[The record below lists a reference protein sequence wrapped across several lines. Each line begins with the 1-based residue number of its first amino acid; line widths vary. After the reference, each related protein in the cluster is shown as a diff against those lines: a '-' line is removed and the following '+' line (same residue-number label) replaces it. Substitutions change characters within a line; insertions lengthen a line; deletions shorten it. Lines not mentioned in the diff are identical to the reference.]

1 MKINEHILNIWPSI
15 LEYST
20 NIIIALI
27 AFFGTTT
34 GLTLLK
40 DFKKRKDFEKNRKE
54 VYKEHINNVKVYR
67 KLTELRQS
75 TSFDRILIFEGKN
88 SDTAGKPLTTYT
100 IKCVQASCNDYFA
113 EKEVLEKF
121 HDFKPDPHYRS
132 ILGTITEP
140 NGNEILIINTETL
153 PNGRLK
159 EIYEAN
165 DIKCSIIFLIGVT
178 KKFHLIFGSAS
189 LYNTNNEEEITI
201 KDLNE
206 LKITIDYLKS
216 FM

>member
-20 NIIIALI
+20 NIVIALI